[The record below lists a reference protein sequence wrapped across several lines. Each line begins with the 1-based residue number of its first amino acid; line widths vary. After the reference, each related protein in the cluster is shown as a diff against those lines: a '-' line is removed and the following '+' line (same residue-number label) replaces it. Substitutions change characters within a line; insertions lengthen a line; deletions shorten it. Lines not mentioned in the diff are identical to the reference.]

1 VQRVYYV
8 PQDLEVTQ
16 EHLNEAESLGVNVLH
31 GESALSRYVDFDRDN
46 AQVISLPTERLCF
59 FLPTVEFP
67 MHQIIEITND
77 FIDLRDEVV
86 LVLNGSQVVKPT
98 VLEKHFARYVIQS
111 VGLGIQVFDVFD
123 KGMQVIEHG
132 QYEVANPE

>member
-1 VQRVYYV
+1 
-8 PQDLEVTQ
+8 
-16 EHLNEAESLGVNVLH
+16 
-31 GESALSRYVDFDRDN
+31 
-46 AQVISLPTERLCF
+46 
-59 FLPTVEFP
+59 